1 MRSFS
6 SMAVAGNPEWASA
19 PRAATLKMMGAG
31 LAEDACRERLVE
43 LARQRETTQQTLEVL
58 RKNMADQQR
67 ASQALASMEER
78 LAALR
83 VALSRVRGPR
93 DQRKLLLKIE
103 GRAKVHANHQ
113 IEFDH
118 MAGVNFDM

>member
-1 MRSFS
+1 
-6 SMAVAGNPEWASA
+6 
-19 PRAATLKMMGAG
+19 MMGAG